1 MALGKR
7 RAEHQQDLF
16 IPATAVNR
24 SPGHPFYRRLNEL
37 LAEASFDE
45 EVEELC
51 APFYAE
57 GRGRPSIPP
66 GVYFR
71 MLLIGYFEGI
81 DSQRGIA
88 WRCADSRSLQ
98 EFLGLGPAARTPDH
112 SSLTRL
118 RKRLSLETHQAAFD
132 AVIRIAKAKGLVKG
146 KTLAVDSTTLEANA
160 AMKAIVRRDT
170 GKNWKEYVRGL
181 AEDEGLDDPSD
192 DDLRRFDRSRR
203 DKKVSNKDWKSP
215 SDPDARIAKMKDGR
229 TRLAYKAQHAI
240 DTDTEII
247 VSATIHRADS
257 PDSELLKDAVIDVGG
272 VTESAATPN
281 FREVVA
287 DKGYFKVAMLAW
299 LEDRDIRSYISQP
312 RSRNKRRWTDKP
324 EGHER
329 AYRNNRRRSAG
340 TRSSELHRLRSERVE
355 RSFAHTCRTG
365 RARRTWL
372 RGVADVTK
380 RYLLQAAGRNLGTI
394 MRSLFGFGTPRALQ
408 AAGAAAVELLSDL
421 VNAITAFW
429 RHFATKVPGRTE
441 FAIATRSVKSLSPSS
456 ADLLVHS
463 AA

>member
-1 MALGKR
+1 MKTIKTILLSLA
-7 RAEHQQDLF
+7 A
-16 IPATAVNR
+16 AA
-24 SPGHPFYRRLNEL
+24 L
-37 LAEASFDE
+37 LA
-45 EVEELC
+45 V
-51 APFYAE
+51 
-57 GRGRPSIPP
+57 G
-66 GVYFR
+66 
-71 MLLIGYFEGI
+71 
-81 DSQRGIA
+81 
-88 WRCADSRSLQ
+88 
-98 EFLGLGPAARTPDH
+98 AA
-112 SSLTRL
+112 
-118 RKRLSLETHQAAFD
+118 QAATPKNTFVMAKD
-132 AVIRIAKAKGLVKG
+132 IADIITMDPAEVFEL
-146 KTLAVDSTTLEANA
+146 TT
-160 AMKAIVRRDT
+160 
-170 GKNWKEYVRGL
+170 G
-181 AEDEGLDDPSD
+181 
-192 DDLRRFDRSRR
+192 
-203 DKKVSNKDWKSP
+203 
-215 SDPDARIAKMKDGR
+215 
-229 TRLAYKAQHAI
+229 
-240 DTDTEII
+240 EII
-247 VSATIHRADS
+247 ANIYDRVMMFEPED
-257 PDSELLKDAVIDVGG
+257 LQNLVGG